1 MKTVA
6 WCAFTG
12 ILAATAAVQ
21 GVHREAGTVVINLDQ
36 PGDAIL
42 VTLDGTKVGGLRVD
56 EEGRLALFGPNHSS
70 SAITIDGRD
79 RVQIDPEP
87 VSEPPSR
94 LTIANDVWLTGFL
107 RVGRADAFG
116 DAPFDPNGAI
126 QVGRN
131 LQVAQPMALFRAFA
145 QGEERWR
152 LGTTAEGDGFWS
164 DGAHD
169 VPLMT
174 FHASPEG
181 APTTGR
187 VTLRGAE
194 LATR

>member
-1 MKTVA
+1 MKTIA
-6 WCAFTG
+6 WCAVTG
-12 ILAATAAVQ
+12 VLAAAAVQ
-21 GVHREAGTVVINLDQ
+21 GVHQSSGPVAIDLSA
-36 PGDAIL
+36 PGDALL
-42 VTLDGTKVGGLRVD
+42 VSLNGQKVGGLRVD
-56 EEGRLALFGPNHSS
+56 EAGRLALFGPNHSS

-87 VSEPPSR
+87 LPDPPSR
-94 LTIANDVWLTGFL
+94 LTIANDVWLTGVL

-131 LQVAQPMALFRAFA
+131 LSVAQPMALFRAFA

-152 LGTTAEGDGFWS
+152 LGTTGTGEGFWS

-169 VPLMT
+169 TPLMT
-174 FHASPEG
+174 FFPSPEDVQG
-181 APTTGR
+181 GGR
-187 VTLRGAE
+187 VTLRGAD
-194 LATR
+194 LATQ